1 MYGAAKTDKIKHKRL
16 LINKKDAAL
25 GQHLFGGC
33 LRTRTSRGLLLYLAQ
48 LTLRSPLSILLQH
61 PEPPV
66 GTIPRTPITPIQIN
80 TIKSRPFISNLI
92 SIPFLNFLAIVKD
105 KVESNHNRPQIKDYE
120 RRRILRRLWQHMII
134 MLRSVLVSHSFKSEV
149 KLCGKCETLPCK

>member
-1 MYGAAKTDKIKHKRL
+1 MATVLAKRSHVNYIFRSHGINIESIYQ
-16 LINKKDAAL
+16 LITNVRCYENRYNQAQAKKDAAL
-25 GQHLFGGC
+25 VQHLLGGC
-33 LRTRTSRGLLLYLAQ
+33 LRNRTSRGLPLCLAQ
-48 LTLRSPLSILLQH
+48 PTLRSPLSILLQH

-120 RRRILRRLWQHMII
+120 RRRILRRLW
-134 MLRSVLVSHSFKSEV
+134 
-149 KLCGKCETLPCK
+149 CG

>member
-1 MYGAAKTDKIKHKRL
+1 MWRVPEES
-16 LINKKDAAL
+16 N
-25 GQHLFGGC
+25 
-33 LRTRTSRGLLLYLAQ
+33 
-48 LTLRSPLSILLQH
+48 LTGSPFTLTQPMLRSPLSILLQH

-120 RRRILRRLWQHMII
+120 RRRIPRRLW
-134 MLRSVLVSHSFKSEV
+134 
-149 KLCGKCETLPCK
+149 CECSYRTFQKTLSYQRFFGFQSCRFPCFYFTSRTGSA